1 MTTGHLTN
9 LAALEQISDMHR
21 AAERSHL
28 QAAARPPRARG
39 RREIEVRTR
48 RNWLGLRRS
57 PKLA

>member
-1 MTTGHLTN
+1 MNPGQLEN
-9 LAALEQISDMHR
+9 LAGLAQISEMHR

-48 RNWLGLRRS
+48 RTWFGLRRS